1 MDNCAQ
7 GNMQNNTQG
16 NTQEIIDNIYKELK
30 VHQKEAIRQSAEMD
44 AFAYL
49 MDMGTGK
56 TLCDIVDTLKSQAYP
71 WLIITRNGVKINW
84 AREIQKWTGHADTVL
99 LEGTLNKKVS
109 LLNAG
114 MKRGDRYYILNFES
128 LRGMSAHLIK
138 YRWGKLSLDESS
150 SVKSPTA
157 VCTNYANV
165 VRQQAQRV
173 RLLTGTPTGG
183 SPLDLFSQFYILNPA
198 ILGFYPRPRSK
209 KPISSA
215 FYPFKHAHAEIEL
228 QYHYNRKH
236 ESIRRDDS
244 GRPIYKNVDV
254 ILQKIAPYSFTIKK
268 EDCLD
273 LPEQVI
279 MSRYVDMHEEQ
290 ERIYKELAAE
300 SVADIPENE
309 TMSVANALARM
320 VRLQQVLGGN
330 VVLDEDRGERRIPE
344 NKTSAV
350 FDILEEIGDN
360 KAVVWCRFKA
370 EIKYLQS
377 ELNRA
382 GYNVLTYYGDTEDRD
397 ETYGQI
403 LAGNYDVVVA
413 NAQSGGLGLDF
424 TTANYSIYYSRSF
437 NLIEYQQSR
446 DRIYRMGQNKKV
458 TQIILITNG
467 TLEVMLDKSLAEK
480 KSFSDFFTDT
490 AATSGGREALRLIL
504 NGG

>member
-1 MDNCAQ
+1 MDACAQ
-7 GNMQNNTQG
+7 NQDIQA
-16 NTQEIIDNIYKELK
+16 IIDNIFKSLK
-30 VHQKEAIRQSAEMD
+30 VHQVQAIKQSAEMD

-56 TLCDIVDTLKSQAYP
+56 TLCDITDSLKSQAYP
-71 WLIITRNGVKINW
+71 WLIITRNGVKVNW
-84 AREIQKWTGHADTVL
+84 AREIEKWTGHKDVIVL
-99 LEGTLNKKVS
+99 NGSVAKKTTQLN
-109 LLNAG
+109 NG
-114 MKRGDRYYILNFES
+114 MRRGDRYYILNYES

-138 YRWGKLSLDESS
+138 YKWGKLSLDESS

-157 VCTNYANV
+157 ICTHYANL

-173 RLLTGTPTGG
+173 RILTGTPTGG
-183 SPLDLFSQFYILNPA
+183 SPLDLFAQFYILNPA
-198 ILGFYPRPRSK
+198 ILGFYPRPKSK

-236 ESIRRDDS
+236 EAIKRDDK
-244 GRPIYKNVDV
+244 GVPIYKNTDE
-254 ILQKIAPYSFTIKK
+254 ILRKIAPYSFTIKK

-273 LPEQVI
+273 LPEQII
-279 MSRYVDMHEEQ
+279 MPRYVDMHEEQ

-300 SVADIPENE
+300 SVADIPDNE

-330 VVLDEDRGERRIPE
+330 VVLDEGKGERRIPE

-360 KAVVWCRFKA
+360 KAVIWCRFKS
-370 EIKYLQS
+370 EIRYLQT

-397 ETYGQI
+397 GVYEKIT
-403 LAGNYDVVVA
+403 AGDYDVVIA

-490 AATSGGREALRLIL
+490 AATQGGREALRLIL